1 MKQQPGIV
9 AAALACAML
18 AACAAQDGATGNA
31 PAEQEGIA
39 GDGYGVDTDARW
51 QDSPGAPAEGAG
63 PLPLDTGRLVTTE
76 IVDRAGFG
84 RPVTAWRLQGPA
96 GWQTTGGVIWNDGAN
111 CHSNMV
117 QTGWSAIAPDGIS
130 TIEVMPGFAW
140 QVAGTEI
147 PTDPCPVAAYRTAR
161 EFLAAAAQQ
170 SRPGA
175 RILDYV
181 EQPDWARLA
190 QQRSD
195 EQMRRMGE
203 ALAPGQTRTV
213 EAGSVLLAFQQDGI
227 EMREVLSA
235 VVSFVSLGGH
245 RNGSAGTVVSY
256 RAPHGRLDMA
266 LAERVAT
273 TLEQDPQWLDLAL
286 PRLKRNVQ
294 AYFSGQRRQ
303 IDEWHSRQMAI
314 INARGMADRHAI
326 RMRNSREV
334 AGIYSAIA
342 ASTSATSDAIHRR
355 GLEAVGEYD
364 TYVGSAGTTVQSSIH
379 GGSRV
384 FQDTHDPGRA
394 YSTDDPR
401 PDPPSGYVELERMP

>member
-1 MKQQPGIV
+1 
-9 AAALACAML
+9 
-18 AACAAQDGATGNA
+18 
-31 PAEQEGIA
+31 
-39 GDGYGVDTDARW
+39 
-51 QDSPGAPAEGAG
+51 S
-63 PLPLDTGRLVTTE
+63 
-76 IVDRAGFG
+76 
-84 RPVTAWRLQGPA
+84 
-96 GWQTTGGVIWNDGAN
+96 
-111 CHSNMV
+111 H
-117 QTGWSAIAPDGIS
+117 
-130 TIEVMPGFAW
+130 
-140 QVAGTEI
+140 
-147 PTDPCPVAAYRTAR
+147 RTAR
-161 EFLAAAAQQ
+161 EFLEAAAQQ

-213 EAGSVLLAFQQDGI
+213 EAGGVLLGCQQDGI

-342 ASTSATSDAIHRR
+342 ASTSATSDAIH
-355 GLEAVGEYD
+355 
-364 TYVGSAGTTVQSSIH
+364 
-379 GGSRV
+379 
-384 FQDTHDPGRA
+384 
-394 YSTDDPR
+394 
-401 PDPPSGYVELERMP
+401 

>member
-1 MKQQPGIV
+1 DQ
-9 AAALACAML
+9 
-18 AACAAQDGATGNA
+18 
-31 PAEQEGIA
+31 
-39 GDGYGVDTDARW
+39 
-51 QDSPGAPAEGAG
+51 
-63 PLPLDTGRLVTTE
+63 
-76 IVDRAGFG
+76 AGFG
-84 RPVTAWRLQGPA
+84 RPVAAWRLQAPA
-96 GWQTTGGVIWNDGAN
+96 GWQTTGGVTWNDGAN

-117 QTGWSAIAPDGIS
+117 QTGWSAIAPDSVSI
-130 TIEVMPGFAW
+130 IEVMPGFAW
-140 QVAGTEI
+140 QVARSEI
-147 PTDPCPVAAYRTAR
+147 RTDPCPVASHRTAR
-161 EFLAAAAQQ
+161 EFLEAAAQQ

-256 RAPHGRLDMA
+256 RAPDMA
-266 LAERVAT
+266 LAGRAAT

-294 AYFSGQRRQ
+294 AYFPGQRRQ

-342 ASTSATSDAIHRR
+342 ASTSATSDAIHR
-355 GLEAVGEYD
+355 
-364 TYVGSAGTTVQSSIH
+364 
-379 GGSRV
+379 
-384 FQDTHDPGRA
+384 
-394 YSTDDPR
+394 
-401 PDPPSGYVELERMP
+401 